1 MNEENVAAVGLFI
14 VVVVIIVSGAVCLL
28 HNHNE
33 TYKEGYVQALV
44 DTERKRPLRYKR
56 VEQENG
62 ETKWIK
68 NEEKGK

>member
-1 MNEENVAAVGLFI
+1 MSDELAGCLF
-14 VVVVIIVSGAVCLL
+14 VVTLIIIVAGAVWLIHS
-28 HNHNE
+28 HNDS
-33 TYKEGYVQALV
+33 YKEGYVQALV
-44 DTERKRPLRYKR
+44 DIERKRPLRYKR